1 MVALSA
7 MSQVNDGTPKL
18 VLGIVVDQLRSDYI
32 ELLQSHFTQRGFNRL
47 MRDGAYFENV
57 DFRCANLD
65 IASGT
70 AFIMSGAYPSANG
83 VPQAMVFDA
92 AKRIATPVLTDAKY
106 IGNFTTETYSPLAL
120 KVSTIADEVRI
131 NNDGLGFVYAIA
143 PDAQQA
149 ILLAGHAANS
159 CFWIDDVTGK
169 WSTTTFYKEVPV

>member
-1 MVALSA
+1 MKRIARRTNKRQFNRLMSSIVASMVALSA

-70 AFIMSGAYPSANG
+70 AFFPSYH
-83 VPQAMVFDA
+83 VPM
-92 AKRIATPVLTDAKY
+92 T
-106 IGNFTTETYSPLAL
+106 
-120 KVSTIADEVRI
+120 
-131 NNDGLGFVYAIA
+131 
-143 PDAQQA
+143 
-149 ILLAGHAANS
+149 
-159 CFWIDDVTGK
+159 
-169 WSTTTFYKEVPV
+169 